1 MTKRKLK
8 RSVVYSLYG
17 CAFLLLFAGIFYLEQ
32 ISNMKNMEN
41 DEDYDYVSE
50 TVLDDTVPVVN
61 TEPTIIRPYTAEVTI
76 VKNFY
81 DYKADESEQQKAI
94 VKSDKTYL
102 QNSGV
107 SYGAKDPFDVI
118 TILDGTVSK
127 VTEDELL
134 GKIVE
139 ITHSNEIISTY
150 QSLGEVAVKENDVV
164 TQGQII
170 GKSGTSNISADLGNH
185 LYFELAVK
193 GNIVNPENYYD
204 KKVNEL

>member
-118 TILDGTVSK
+118 AILDGTVSK